1 MNKPLIRFARRLS
14 SWEAETGDDD
24 LLQTE
29 FLDRNRGK
37 PDLRPSVYE
46 IEPSDVVRAF
56 AEHATAFNPPAST
69 GGVDLGG
76 TGRSIEA
83 TPGETGFSFT
93 MEAHREL
100 VLADRDD
107 LLALVRHVRGS
118 MDGRTHHV
126 LRAQVR
132 EYARERLLAGDEEWV
147 RAKGEADTQNWL
159 AKLVL

>member
-14 SWEAETGDDD
+14 SWESETGDDD

-29 FLDRNRGK
+29 FWDRHRGQ

-46 IEPSDVVRAF
+46 IEPTDVVRAF

-76 TGRSIEA
+76 TGRSMEA

-93 MEAHREL
+93 MDAHREL
-100 VLADRDD
+100 VLADRND
-107 LLALVRHVRGS
+107 LLELVRHVRGS
-118 MDGRTHHV
+118 MNARTHHV
-126 LRAQVR
+126 TRVQVR
-132 EYARERLLAGDEEWV
+132 EYARARLLAGDEEWE
-147 RAKGEADTQNWL
+147 RAKAEAGTQNWL
-159 AKLVL
+159 AKIDL

>member
-1 MNKPLIRFARRLS
+1 VNKPLIRFARRLS
-14 SWEAETGDDD
+14 SWESEIGDDD

-29 FLDRNRGK
+29 FWDRNRGR

-46 IEPSDVVRAF
+46 IEPAEVVRAF

-76 TGRSIEA
+76 TGRSTEV

-93 MEAHREL
+93 MKAHREL
-100 VLADRDD
+100 VLADKDD

-118 MDGRTHHV
+118 MDSRIHQV
-126 LRAQVR
+126 SRLQVR
-132 EYARERLLAGDEEWV
+132 EYARARLLAEDEEWE
-147 RAKGEADTQNWL
+147 RAKADADTHGWL
-159 AKLVL
+159 AKIVL